1 MSDLK
6 AYSDEELLR
15 RLRAGE
21 DFIEEYLLE
30 KYKPFV
36 KSKSRVLF
44 LVGGDKEDLIQEG
57 MIGLFKAI
65 RDFNPEN
72 GAPFAAFAKLCVERQ
87 LYTAIESAGRLKNA
101 PLNAY
106 ISLSEESENLMDGGI
121 EEAVIEKAMSP
132 ALLTNYAAIMESVSG
147 SFETSMP
154 YEKIAELVRNQLDN
168 GGSWNIVSTS
178 VNGTGDYRVPYS
190 MSSEAYVMIPDQA
203 TVDAAKAKIQ
213 QVVIGE
219 FVQ

>member
-1 MSDLK
+1 MMNDFINLT
-6 AYSDEELLR
+6 DEELIE
-15 RLRAGE
+15 RLRKGCLE
-21 DFIEEYLLE
+21 VQEYLLE

-121 EEAVIEKAMSP
+121 EDVVIEKASYQQMYENVQKNLSAMENEVLELYLEGKDYTEIAKILGKTDKAIDN
-132 ALLTNYAAIMESVSG
+132 ALQRIKSKIKNRSI
-147 SFETSMP
+147 
-154 YEKIAELVRNQLDN
+154 EKIR
-168 GGSWNIVSTS
+168 
-178 VNGTGDYRVPYS
+178 
-190 MSSEAYVMIPDQA
+190 
-203 TVDAAKAKIQ
+203 
-213 QVVIGE
+213 
-219 FVQ
+219 

>member
-1 MSDLK
+1 MINLK
-6 AYSDEELLR
+6 EFSDEELLR

-21 DFIEEYLLE
+21 DVIEEYLLE

-87 LYTAIESAGRLKNA
+87 LYTAIESAGRMKNA
-101 PLNAY
+101 PLNGY
-106 ISLSEESENLMDGGI
+106 ISLSEESETLMDGGI
-121 EEAVIEKAMSP
+121 EEFVIEKASYQQMYENMQEYLSTMEKEVLELYLEGKDYTEIAKMLGKTDKSIDN
-132 ALLTNYAAIMESVSG
+132 ALQRIKGKIRKNHPEKES
-147 SFETSMP
+147 
-154 YEKIAELVRNQLDN
+154 
-168 GGSWNIVSTS
+168 
-178 VNGTGDYRVPYS
+178 
-190 MSSEAYVMIPDQA
+190 
-203 TVDAAKAKIQ
+203 
-213 QVVIGE
+213 
-219 FVQ
+219 

>member
-1 MSDLK
+1 MDDFTNLT
-6 AYSDEELLR
+6 DEELIEKLR
-15 RLRAGE
+15 NGQQQVQ
-21 DFIEEYLLE
+21 DYLLE

-87 LYTAIESAGRLKNA
+87 LYTAIEAAGRLKNA

-106 ISLSEESENLMDGGI
+106 ISLSEETDSLMDAGI
-121 EEAVIEKAMSP
+121 EEAVIEKA
-132 ALLTNYAAIMESVSG
+132 AFQQTY
-147 SFETSMP
+147 
-154 YEKIAELVRNQLDN
+154 
-168 GGSWNIVSTS
+168 
-178 VNGTGDYRVPYS
+178 
-190 MSSEAYVMIPDQA
+190 
-203 TVDAAKAKIQ
+203 AKARARLSAMEKEVLELYLEGKDYTEIADLLGKPDKSIDNALQRIKSKIRKL
-213 QVVIGE
+213 
-219 FVQ
+219 F

>member
-1 MSDLK
+1 MMNDFTNLT
-6 AYSDEELLR
+6 DEELIE
-15 RLRAGE
+15 RLRSGRLE
-21 DFIEEYLLE
+21 VQEYLLE

-121 EEAVIEKAMSP
+121 EDVVIEKASYQQMYENMQEYLSAMEKEVLELYLEGKDYTEIAKLLGKTDKSIDN
-132 ALLTNYAAIMESVSG
+132 ALQRIKGKIRKNYSKKE
-147 SFETSMP
+147 
-154 YEKIAELVRNQLDN
+154 
-168 GGSWNIVSTS
+168 
-178 VNGTGDYRVPYS
+178 
-190 MSSEAYVMIPDQA
+190 
-203 TVDAAKAKIQ
+203 
-213 QVVIGE
+213 
-219 FVQ
+219 

>member
-87 LYTAIESAGRLKNA
+87 LYTAIEAAGRQKNA
-101 PLNAY
+101 PLNGY
-106 ISLSEESENLMDGGI
+106 ISLSEESEHLLDYGI
-121 EEAVIEKAMSP
+121 EDAVVEKENYQQIYAKVQTTLSSMEKEVLELFLEGKDYTEIAKLLGKRDKSIDN
-132 ALLTNYAAIMESVSG
+132 ALQRIKG
-147 SFETSMP
+147 
-154 YEKIAELVRNQLDN
+154 KIR
-168 GGSWNIVSTS
+168 
-178 VNGTGDYRVPYS
+178 
-190 MSSEAYVMIPDQA
+190 
-203 TVDAAKAKIQ
+203 KINSN
-213 QVVIGE
+213 
-219 FVQ
+219 

>member
-1 MSDLK
+1 MNDLK
-6 AYSDEELLR
+6 NYTDEELIC

-36 KSKSRVLF
+36 KSKSRALF

-65 RDFNPEN
+65 RDYNPEN

-87 LYTAIESAGRLKNA
+87 IYTAIEAAGRMKNA

-106 ISLSEESENLMDGGI
+106 ISLSEESETLMDGGI
-121 EEAVIEKAMSP
+121 EDAVIEKTSFQQMY
-132 ALLTNYAAIMESVSG
+132 LAAQAHLSKMEKEVL
-147 SFETSMP
+147 SFFLEGKEYT
-154 YEKIAELVRNQLDN
+154 EIAEILGKTDKSIDN
-168 GGSWNIVSTS
+168 ALQRIKTKIRKISL
-178 VNGTGDYRVPYS
+178 
-190 MSSEAYVMIPDQA
+190 PDHA
-203 TVDAAKAKIQ
+203 
-213 QVVIGE
+213 
-219 FVQ
+219 

>member
-36 KSKSRVLF
+36 KSKSRALF
-44 LVGGDKEDLIQEG
+44 LVGGDREDLIQEG

-65 RDFNPEN
+65 RDFDAAN

-87 LYTAIESAGRLKNA
+87 LYTAIEAAGRMKNA
-101 PLNAY
+101 PLNGY
-106 ISLSEESENLMDGGI
+106 ISLSEEADHLMDGGI
-121 EEAVIEKAMSP
+121 EEAVIEKTSYQQLYDKVQSQLSAMENEV
-132 ALLTNYAAIMESVSG
+132 LELYLEGKDYTES
-147 SFETSMP
+147 
-154 YEKIAELVRNQLDN
+154 
-168 GGSWNIVSTS
+168 
-178 VNGTGDYRVPYS
+178 
-190 MSSEAYVMIPDQA
+190 
-203 TVDAAKAKIQ
+203 AKILGKTDKSIDNTLQ
-213 QVVIGE
+213 RIKGKIRKNQE
-219 FVQ
+219 Q